1 MLANTFRH
9 IPKIG
14 PATEWK
20 LWEAGA
26 LTWYEALEF
35 APEALPFKGPLTEH
49 LHESIDRLA
58 DGDAEWFTARLPA
71 LEYWRLF
78 PEFRHSTAYVDIETD
93 GGSAEGG
100 GFITTISLWDGKTLK
115 YYVHGENLRDF
126 QDDILDY
133 KLLVTYN
140 GVVFDVPFIEHWF
153 RMKMSGAHV
162 DLRYVLAG
170 LGYRG
175 GLKGCER
182 QLGID
187 RGDLDGV
194 DGYFAVL
201 LWRDYMNEGNP
212 AALETLL
219 AYNVLDVIN
228 LERLMVVAYNKKIE
242 ETPFALVNELVLPE
256 PPDTLPFEPDRETI
270 EKIRRKIRG
279 RGEYLRGVARYIL
292 GRDE

>member
-1 MLANTFRH
+1 MLSNSFRH

-26 LTWYEALEF
+26 LSWDEALQC
-35 APEALPFKGPLTEH
+35 APETLPFRGPLTDH
-49 LHESIDRLA
+49 LYESRDRLA
-58 DGDAEWFTARLPA
+58 DYDAEWFAERLPA
-71 LEYWRLF
+71 LEYWRMF
-78 PEFRHSTAYVDIETD
+78 PEFRKKTAYIDIETD

-100 GFITTISLWDGKTLK
+100 GFITTISLWDGENLRC
-115 YYVHGENLRDF
+115 YVHGENLRDF

-153 RMKMSGAHV
+153 RTKLGRAHV
-162 DLRYVLAG
+162 DLRYVLSG

-187 RGDLDGV
+187 RGELDGV

-201 LWRDYMNEGNP
+201 LWRDYDIEGNP

-219 AYNVLDVIN
+219 AYNALDVIN
-228 LERLMVVAYNKKIE
+228 LERLMVLAYNKKIE
-242 ETPFALVNELVLPE
+242 ETPFALVNELPLPE
-256 PPDTLPFEPDRETI
+256 VPTDLPYKPDMETI
-270 EKIRRKIRG
+270 EKIRKKIQG
-279 RGEYLRGVARYIL
+279 RGHYLRDVARHIL
-292 GRDE
+292 SRE

>member
-1 MLANTFRH
+1 MLSNTFRH

-26 LTWYEALEF
+26 LSWQEALEF
-35 APEALPFKGPLTEH
+35 EVGSLPWKGPLNDH
-49 LHESIDRLA
+49 IYESIDRLA
-58 DGDAEWFTARLPA
+58 DNDAEWFAGRLPA

-78 PEFRHSTAYVDIETD
+78 PEFRGKTAYIDIETD

-100 GFITTISLWDGKTLK
+100 GFITTISLWDGENLRC
-115 YYVHGENLRDF
+115 YVHGDNLRDF

-133 KLLVTYN
+133 QLLVTYN
-140 GVVFDVPFIEHWF
+140 GLVFDLPFIEHWF
-153 RMKMSGAHV
+153 QMKLGRAHV
-162 DLRYVLAG
+162 DLRYVLAS

-187 RGDLDGV
+187 RGELDGV

-201 LWRDYMNEGNP
+201 LWRDYDSGGNP

-219 AYNVLDVIN
+219 AYNALDVIN
-228 LERLMVVAYNKKIE
+228 LERLMVEAYNRKIG
-242 ETPFALVNELVLPE
+242 ETPFALVNELTLPE
-256 PPDTLPFEPDRETI
+256 VPTDLPYEPDMDTI
-270 EKIRRKIRG
+270 ERMRRKIQG
-279 RGEYLRGVARYIL
+279 RGQYLRDVAKHIL
-292 GRDE
+292 GRE